1 MIPKLSII
9 FPVFNEENN
18 LRTLYSEVTGT
29 CDKLNIDY
37 EMIFVDNGSYD
48 SSLDVIR
55 DLSNNDKRVTFI
67 SLSRNFGHQGGLFA
81 GMSYASGQA
90 VITMDADLQHPPSL
104 IPDMVRLWNE
114 GYEVINTTKRQNHM
128 TGIKGAQVRLFYWL
142 MSRVSGVKLSFGQ
155 SDFRLLDRKV
165 LATLLAMPEHR
176 KFLRG
181 LVNWIGFKQTSLQYS
196 VAERLSGESKFSYRS
211 LFSFALDGI
220 LSFSTLPLRF
230 FAGLGAAVA
239 ILSLMYALIAAS
251 LGVARY
257 VYPNIQLPPGWAT
270 LAVSIS
276 FLGSVQL
283 IAIGVLGEYIGR
295 IYEQGKGRPIF
306 IVSETS
312 DDIETLEC
320 KCHRP

>member
-155 SDFRLLDRKV
+155 WDFRLLDRKV

-181 LVNWIGFKQTSLQYS
+181 LVNWIGFKQTSL
-196 VAERLSGESKFSYRS
+196 
-211 LFSFALDGI
+211 
-220 LSFSTLPLRF
+220 
-230 FAGLGAAVA
+230 
-239 ILSLMYALIAAS
+239 
-251 LGVARY
+251 RY
-257 VYPNIQLPPGWAT
+257 
-270 LAVSIS
+270 
-276 FLGSVQL
+276 
-283 IAIGVLGEYIGR
+283 
-295 IYEQGKGRPIF
+295 
-306 IVSETS
+306 
-312 DDIETLEC
+312 
-320 KCHRP
+320 